1 MVKESYNLLKERSE
15 ELGINFIG
23 NVEGRDAFSG
33 KIDAIITDGF
43 TGNVFLKTTEGLGKF
58 VKKSLKE
65 SLFKNVLSKG
75 KYFSGKNIEAFIKNN
90 NKKFNYLGLA
100 ISVKTAK
107 AVKRNKI
114 KRLIR
119 ENYKLLENDIE
130 SGKSIVF
137 LWKKNVNV
145 ENATFEN
152 VKSDMNYI
160 FDKANI
166 KNMEI

>member
-1 MVKESYNLLKERSE
+1 MKKTKMLKKNYE
-15 ELGINFIG
+15 
-23 NVEGRDAFSG
+23 
-33 KIDAIITDGF
+33 
-43 TGNVFLKTTEGLGKF
+43 
-58 VKKSLKE
+58 
-65 SLFKNVLSKG
+65 FKNVLSKG

-145 ENATFEN
+145 ENVTFES